1 MQAKERQ
8 YIIAPLYFGPFLMS
22 EPLVTVQSVS
32 VTLGGNAVLSDV
44 SLTLAPGRITTLIGP
59 NGAGKSTLAR
69 LVLGLVQPDSHNGN
83 TNGGTVSRRKGL
95 RVGYMPQHIKIDDSL
110 PLTVDRFLWLAAPGP
125 TASRRAALERA
136 GVAHLRRRGVQQL
149 SGGEMQR
156 VLLARALLRK
166 PDLLVLDE
174 PAQGVDVAGQNALY
188 GLLKTVRDELGCAIL
203 LISHDLHLVMAAT
216 DEVICLQRHVCCS
229 GSPESVSRDPAYHEL
244 FGPGAG
250 TPNLALYT
258 HDHDHDHDLH
268 GNATH
273 THDHSHTH
281 HHDHDGPCNH
291 D

>member
-1 MQAKERQ
+1 MPDDDRLVAMSDGPKIIYSMLGVSKTIDKRTIIKDISLSYFYGAK
-8 YIIAPLYFGPFLMS
+8 IG
-22 EPLVTVQSVS
+22 V
-32 VTLGGNAVLSDV
+32 LGL
-44 SLTLAPGRITTLIGP
+44 

-69 LVLGLVQPDSHNGN
+69 LVLGLVQPDNGN
-83 TNGGTVSRRKGL
+83 GSGGTVSRRKGL

-273 THDHSHTH
+273 SHEHSH

>member
-1 MQAKERQ
+1 
-8 YIIAPLYFGPFLMS
+8 MS
-22 EPLVTVQSVS
+22 DPLVNVQAVS
-32 VTLGGNAVLSDV
+32 VTLGGNSVLSVV

-69 LVLGLVQPDSHNGN
+69 VVLGLVTPSSGSV
-83 TNGGTVSRRKGL
+83 TRRKGL

-125 TASRRAALERA
+125 TSARRAALEQA
-136 GVAHLRRRGVQQL
+136 GVAHLRRRAVQQL

-188 GLLKTVRDELGCAIL
+188 GLLKSVRDDLGCAIL

-268 GNATH
+268 GDAQPGH
-273 THDHSHTH
+273 QHDGNC
-281 HHDHDGPCNH
+281 HHD
-291 D
+291 

>member
-1 MQAKERQ
+1 
-8 YIIAPLYFGPFLMS
+8 MS
-22 EPLVTVQSVS
+22 EPLVKVESVS
-32 VTLGGNAVLSDV
+32 VTLGGTSVLSEV
-44 SLTLAPGRITTLIGP
+44 SLDLAPGRITTLIGP

-69 LVLGLVQPDSHNGN
+69 LVLGLVTPDR
-83 TNGGTVSRRKGL
+83 GTVVRRRGL
-95 RVGYMPQHIKIDDSL
+95 RVGYMPQHLNIDDSL
-110 PLTVDRFLWLAAPGP
+110 PLTVDRFLWLG
-125 TASRRAALERA
+125 ASGAALERA
-136 GVAHLRRRGVQQL
+136 GVAHLRRRAVQKL

-188 GLLKTVRDELGCAIL
+188 GLLKDVRDELGCAIL

-229 GSPESVSRDPAYHEL
+229 GSPETVSRDPAYHEL
-244 FGPGAG
+244 FGPTAG

-258 HDHDHDHDLH
+258 HDHDHDHDLD
-268 GNATH
+268 GNAH
-273 THDHSHTH
+273 HH
-281 HHDHDGPCNH
+281 HHDHEGPCNH

>member
-1 MQAKERQ
+1 M
-8 YIIAPLYFGPFLMS
+8 P

-44 SLTLAPGRITTLIGP
+44 SLSLAPGRITTLIGP

-69 LVLGLVQPDSHNGN
+69 LVLGLVQPDSNH
-83 TNGGTVSRRKGL
+83 GTVIRRKGL

-188 GLLKTVRDELGCAIL
+188 GLLKTVCDELGCAIL

-273 THDHSHTH
+273 SHDHN
-281 HHDHDGPCNH
+281 GPCNH